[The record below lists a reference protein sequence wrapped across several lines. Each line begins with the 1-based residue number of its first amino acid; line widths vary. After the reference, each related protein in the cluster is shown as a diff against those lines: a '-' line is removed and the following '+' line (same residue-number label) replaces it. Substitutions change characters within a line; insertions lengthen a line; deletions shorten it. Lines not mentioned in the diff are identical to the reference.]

1 MAETS
6 PHPPHFAP
14 FSTSARSRGT
24 RRLRTVG
31 AASLTLL
38 AAGGAGLFGLT
49 RQTPGG
55 LLQPGGAVTPSRPL
69 VTGSASGLLAQPRR
83 QSAAAGAIGNQ
94 GAPAV
99 PPAQAPAQGADAW
112 SGVLFSG
119 ADPWAP
125 GATVPRGRRPTPGGA
140 PGSAAVAAP
149 AKPTPPLGADE
160 QPGAERA
167 SALYREALVHWADGE
182 TDRACGELV
191 ALETRVVR
199 DADLRTARALLR
211 WEEKVVDQV
220 AADDLEVLVP
230 IANLHFEVFRRYL
243 DLGAVGHALVQR
255 HSRIMIH
262 DLALLYRKQSGSEGA
277 RLVASHQLAS
287 LADLLQR
294 GAQHQAA
301 AELYT
306 QAAEL
311 DPHNAVPA
319 LSLAIIYEKFEQYRS
334 AVTWLRQVLA
344 ISPKHPEARL
354 RLAINLGRVG
364 ETAEALALLEGLTAE
379 TADSWLTPLAFQEEA
394 RLLERRQS
402 YGKATDVL
410 RAGLERF
417 PQSVRMRVQL
427 AAALDRQGKSQ
438 EARHVLSDV
447 AQIKPDPQDGS
458 RFRYNMTSTD
468 AVAVSRAFFAENA
481 SSRMR
486 VLADALAHTAAA
498 GPAEAAVKPQA
509 VQP

>member
-1 MAETS
+1 M
-6 PHPPHFAP
+6 
-14 FSTSARSRGT
+14 
-24 RRLRTVG
+24 VG
-31 AASLTLL
+31 AASLSLL
-38 AAGGAGLFGLT
+38 TAGGAGVFGLT

-55 LLQPGGAVTPSRPL
+55 LLQPGGAVMSARPL
-69 VTGSASGLLAQPRR
+69 LSGLAPGQAAPARR
-83 QSAAAGAIGNQ
+83 QVAGAVGAAGAVWKQ
-94 GAPAV
+94 GAPVA
-99 PPAQAPAQGADAW
+99 APQQPQVQGTDAW
-112 SGVLFSG
+112 SGVLFTG

-125 GATVPRGRRPTPGGA
+125 GASLPRGRRPGPGGA
-140 PGSAAVAAP
+140 GATARVVPP
-149 AKPTPPLGADE
+149 PQPTPPLGADE
-160 QPGAERA
+160 QPGADRA
-167 SALYREALVHWADGE
+167 SALYREALVHWAAGE
-182 TDRACGELV
+182 TDMACSELV

-243 DLGAVGHALVQR
+243 DLGAIGHALVQR

-287 LADLLQR
+287 LAELLQR

-306 QAAEL
+306 QAADL
-311 DPHNAVPA
+311 DPHNAVPP

-334 AVTWLRQVLA
+334 AVAWLRKVLA
-344 ISPKHPEARL
+344 IAPKHAEARL

-379 TADSWLTPLAFQEEA
+379 PADSWLTPLAFQEEA
-394 RLLERRQS
+394 RLLDRRQS
-402 YGKATDVL
+402 LGKAADVL

-427 AAALDRQGKSQ
+427 AATLDRQGKSQ
-438 EARHVLSDV
+438 EARRVLSDV
-447 AQIKPDPQDGS
+447 TQLKPDPQDGA
-458 RFRYNMTSTD
+458 RFRYNTTATD

-486 VLADALAHTAAA
+486 VLADALAHTAT
-498 GPAEAAVKPQA
+498 GPAEAAIKPQE
-509 VQP
+509 VRP